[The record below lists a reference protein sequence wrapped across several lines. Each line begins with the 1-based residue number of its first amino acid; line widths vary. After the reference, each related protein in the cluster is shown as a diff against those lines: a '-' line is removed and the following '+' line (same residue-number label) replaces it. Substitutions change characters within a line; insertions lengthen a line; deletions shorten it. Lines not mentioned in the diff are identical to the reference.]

1 MSARKPWIPA
11 ALFAALILTS
21 LPAHADKRR
30 FEVAPFGGYRIGGE
44 FDVEDEQGNE
54 LRSADFEE
62 HSSFGLG
69 LALYRDPNGFY
80 ELLYSRQETQFEDS
94 DPEIDGTDIT
104 IEYYQFGGTL
114 IFDYEPWLRPYLSL
128 TFGLTRF
135 DADSFG
141 SEYKFSGSLGLGWR
155 FPVSERLSFIVGG
168 RAFATLID
176 SDTEFVCASGN
187 GRGTCLVGSS
197 GDLILQGEATL
208 GLAFRF

>member
-1 MSARKPWIPA
+1 MAHWKTWMPT
-11 ALFAALILTS
+11 ALFAALALVPLTAS
-21 LPAHADKRR
+21 ADRAR
-30 FEVAPFGGYRIGGE
+30 FEVAPFGGYRIGGS

-54 LRSADFEE
+54 LRSTDFKE
-62 HSSFGLG
+62 HASYGLG

-80 ELLYSRQETQFEDS
+80 ELLYSRQETELEDS
-94 DPEIDGTDIT
+94 DPEIDGADIT

-135 DADSFG
+135 DANSFG

-168 RAFATLID
+168 RAFGTLID

-187 GRGTCLVGSS
+187 GRGTCLVRSS
-197 GDLILQGEATL
+197 GDLLLQGEATV